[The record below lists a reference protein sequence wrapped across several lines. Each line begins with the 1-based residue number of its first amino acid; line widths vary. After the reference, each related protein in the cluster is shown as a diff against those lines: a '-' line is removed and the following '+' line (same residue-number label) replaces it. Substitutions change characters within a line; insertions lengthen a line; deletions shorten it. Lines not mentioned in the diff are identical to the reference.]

1 VQANPRVEFFPEMT
15 DPISCPQCS
24 QPVDSQARLCEHC
37 GADLAIAAALAES
50 QLELAR
56 SSLDNA
62 VLTPEILVPRLGNY
76 LIEKGVLAPADLER
90 ALEYQRA
97 KAQAGKSVLLGQALR
112 ELGLVDRETID
123 GAITVQ
129 ILQLQSALQQANR
142 ELEAR
147 VKERTLELERAIE
160 KLTELNKLKANFI
173 ANISHELRTPLTHIK
188 GYLDLLS
195 EGSLGELTPV
205 QYNALMVMYHA
216 EERLERLIEDL
227 IQFSLAARGELRID
241 AVPSAI
247 KPVVMAAVAMAKG
260 KAARKDIHMDVLL
273 PANDPLVLCDAEK
286 IGWVISQL
294 VDNAIK
300 FSTENGSIKVGV
312 CEGDTSVKISITDSG
327 IGIPSGRLSEIFE
340 PFHQLDGSSTRRY
353 SGTGLGLA
361 LSRRILE
368 AHDTRFTVTSQ
379 PGVGSCFEFSLPVA
393 GEK

>member
-1 VQANPRVEFFPEMT
+1 
-15 DPISCPQCS
+15 
-24 QPVDSQARLCEHC
+24 
-37 GADLAIAAALAES
+37 
-50 QLELAR
+50 
-56 SSLDNA
+56 
-62 VLTPEILVPRLGNY
+62 
-76 LIEKGVLAPADLER
+76 
-90 ALEYQRA
+90 
-97 KAQAGKSVLLGQALR
+97 LGQALQ

-173 ANISHELRTPLTHIK
+173 ANVSHELRTPLTHIR

-205 QYNALMVMYHA
+205 QQNAMMVMSNA

-227 IQFSLAARGELRID
+227 IQFSLAARGELRIN

-247 KPVVMAAVAMAKG
+247 KPLVMASVDIANG
-260 KAARKDIHMDVLL
+260 KAARKDIHLEVLL
-273 PANDPLVLCDAEK
+273 PASDPLVACDPEK
-286 IGWVISQL
+286 IGWVISHL

-300 FSTENGSIKVGV
+300 FSAEKGSVKVCV
-312 CEGDTSVKISITDSG
+312 SEGDSSVKISIADTG
-327 IGIPSGRLSEIFE
+327 IGIPPGRLNELFE

-368 AHDTRFTVTSQ
+368 AHDARFAVTSQ
-379 PGVGSCFEFSLPVA
+379 PGEGSCFEFSLPVA
-393 GEK
+393 NEK

>member
-1 VQANPRVEFFPEMT
+1 MT

-37 GADLAIAAALAES
+37 GADLAIAAVLAER
-50 QLELAR
+50 QLELGGSPLA
-56 SSLDNA
+56 A
-62 VLTPEILVPRLGNY
+62 PVLTPEILVPRLGNY
-76 LIEKGVLAPADLER
+76 LIEQGVLAPADLER
-90 ALEYQRA
+90 ALAYQRQ
-97 KAQAGKSVLLGQALR
+97 KAQAGDPLLLGQALR
-112 ELGLVDRETID
+112 ELGLVDPETID

-173 ANISHELRTPLTHIK
+173 ANVSHELRTPLTHIK
-188 GYLDLLS
+188 GYLDLLA
-195 EGSLGELTPV
+195 EGSLGDLTPV
-205 QYNALMVMYHA
+205 QQNALLVMTNA

-241 AVPSAI
+241 MVPCPIQPLVS
-247 KPVVMAAVAMAKG
+247 AAVDLAKG
-260 KAARKDIHMDVLL
+260 KAARRDIRLEALL
-273 PANDPLVLCDAEK
+273 PEAETWVCCDPEK

-300 FSTENGSIKVGV
+300 FSAQEGSVKVGV
-312 CEGDTSVKISITDSG
+312 SAADSSVKISVADSG
-327 IGIPSGRLSEIFE
+327 IGIPPGRLDEIFE

-353 SGTGLGLA
+353 NGTGLGLA
-361 LSRRILE
+361 LSRRILD
-368 AHDTRFTVTSQ
+368 AHNARFAVTSQ
-379 PGVGSCFEFSLPVA
+379 PGEGTCFEFTLPA
-393 GEK
+393 ASEK